1 MQQNHPYPAEEGVI
15 SIGVGI
21 ILVIVTCGLY
31 AIYWQYKQ
39 MQTLNAFLGREEY
52 DFMMWLLLGLV
63 TCGLFT
69 IYYEYRMANGINE
82 IQEQRGMRVHSDL
95 ALICLL
101 LAIVGL
107 GVVSIAIQQADINEF
122 YGESLDF

>member
-107 GVVSIAIQQADINEF
+107 GIVSIAIQQADINEF